1 MDGGQLTFL
10 VTRSSSSQ
18 HDGEGPS
25 LKVQG
30 RVDGFRQGR
39 ALGQKK
45 LPISVTVILIA
56 YRVAR
61 RFAFCSR
68 STR

>member
-30 RVDGFRQGR
+30 WVEARQGFRSEE
-39 ALGQKK
+39 AASNFCNHCNPHCLPGQEICV
-45 LPISVTVILIA
+45 LQ
-56 YRVAR
+56 
-61 RFAFCSR
+61 
-68 STR
+68 